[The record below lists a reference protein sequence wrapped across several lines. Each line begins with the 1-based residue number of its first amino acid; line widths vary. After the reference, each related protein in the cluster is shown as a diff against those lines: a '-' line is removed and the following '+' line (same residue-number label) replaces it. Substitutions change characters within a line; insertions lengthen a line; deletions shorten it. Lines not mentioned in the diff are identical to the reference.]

1 MKPDR
6 FEPGASAQSPASKV
20 KSIISLRRGVEVLE
34 SIRGG
39 TGLTLHALHQSTSL
53 PKASLLRVLK
63 TLEEAGVIQ
72 RRIADGAYVPRTVER
87 ALDERSRSHMRLI
100 ELAAPSLRALHAELP
115 WPSDIGVR
123 DGTRMLVLESN
134 RPLCG
139 LAVNRKVVGFHPHM
153 LLSAL
158 GRAYIAFCP
167 SGEREALLAELARST
182 DAADRPI
189 ARRREWMERLV
200 AQTRQ
205 QGYGVRDPGH
215 LGPDADAAERFCAM
229 AVPIMADAG
238 VAACLSCVWL
248 AAVATE
254 NDIASRYL
262 DLLQR
267 TAEQIGKQLG

>member
-1 MKPDR
+1 M
-6 FEPGASAQSPASKV
+6 
-20 KSIISLRRGVEVLE
+20 KSIASLRRGVEVLE
-34 SIRGG
+34 SIRGS
-39 TGLTLHALHQSTSL
+39 TGLTLHALHRSTSL
-53 PKASLLRVLK
+53 PKASLLRILK

-72 RRIADGAYVPRTVER
+72 RRIADGAYMPRTVER
-87 ALDERSRSHMRLI
+87 SPDEPSRAHLRLI

-115 WPSDIGVR
+115 WPSDVGVR

-158 GRAYIAFCP
+158 GRAYLAFCP
-167 SGEREALLAELARST
+167 SGEREALLGELARTT
-182 DAADRPI
+182 DAADRAL
-189 ARRREWMERLV
+189 ARRREWIEQLV

-205 QGYGVRDPGH
+205 QGYGVRDPRH
-215 LGPDADAAERFCAM
+215 LGPDADAAERFSAM
-229 AVPIMADAG
+229 AVPIMVDAG

-254 NDIASRYL
+254 ADIASRYL
-262 DLLQR
+262 ELLRR
-267 TAEQIGKQLG
+267 TADEIGKRLGA